1 MKFEE
6 KLKQKYLYREG
17 QNIFKKLYFYAQ
29 ILKEKKFIK
38 KSFSGGAQDLI
49 INYIFKN
56 LNDGIYNDGIYIDV
70 GCYHPFN
77 GNNTK
82 LLCDKGWSGINIDLD
97 FHTIDFFNFI
107 RPRDENIQTAI
118 SDIDGERDMYFFH
131 NRSSINSLSSN
142 KKQKPKEIKKI
153 QTKTLNSI
161 IENSKFNNKKIN
173 LLCIDVEG
181 HEVEVIKGFDLKK
194 YSPQMVVIE
203 FIDYNMT
210 NIEFHNQSIETILS
224 SNIYKHMIENNY
236 YFVNWLHSDLIFV
249 NKKVRT

>member
-49 INYIFKN
+49 INYFFKS

-70 GCYHPFN
+70 VCYHPFN

-82 LLCDKGWSGINIDLD
+82 LLSDKGWSGINFDLD

-118 SDIDGERDMYFFH
+118 SNVSTKYK
-131 NRSSINSLSSN
+131 SSKLTCLHKNSTN
-142 KKQKPKEIKKI
+142 KQKFPIINFVRQVLKCNGLQWSMADPDYAYIKAI
-153 QTKTLNSI
+153 LNRRTRFYKL
-161 IENSKFNNKKIN
+161 NYRN
-173 LLCIDVEG
+173 L
-181 HEVEVIKGFDLKK
+181 
-194 YSPQMVVIE
+194 
-203 FIDYNMT
+203 
-210 NIEFHNQSIETILS
+210 
-224 SNIYKHMIENNY
+224 
-236 YFVNWLHSDLIFV
+236 
-249 NKKVRT
+249 